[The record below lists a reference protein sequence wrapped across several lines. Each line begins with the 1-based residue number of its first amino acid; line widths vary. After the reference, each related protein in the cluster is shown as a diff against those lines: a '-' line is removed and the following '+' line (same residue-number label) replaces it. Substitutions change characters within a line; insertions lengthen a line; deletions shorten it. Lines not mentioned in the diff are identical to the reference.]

1 VTFIVRRKPDAMPD
15 KSYKPATDR
24 KYTDANPKFRKAYHE
39 TMERA
44 RNTDVRKLAPE
55 RRLLIKAMRFQGKTP
70 ELVGKAAAIRA
81 AMTAEIN
88 R

>member
-1 VTFIVRRKPDAMPD
+1 MPD
-15 KSYKPATDR
+15 KSYHPATDKR
-24 KYTDANPKFRKAYHE
+24 FTDANPEFRKAYHE

-44 RNTDVRKLAPE
+44 RQTDVRRLAPE
-55 RRLLIKAMRFQGKTP
+55 RRLLIKAMRYQGKTP
-70 ELVGKAAAIRA
+70 ALVAKAAAIRA